1 MLGHWDLMLD
11 VLRKALVGDHKD
23 YDFESLGTEV
33 DEVKD
38 GLVLELIQA
47 PYLEDDEAL
56 AFAHLPQ
63 RKVIAEPSIELLGR
77 KTKVKV
83 CHDLPLHLLQL
94 LVEIVQYLFSLQ
106 IPDDQLDLLSF
117 CVPGS
122 KDIGLAAVDLI
133 PESG

>member
-1 MLGHWDLMLD
+1 MLD

-94 LVEIVQYLFSLQ
+94 LVEIVQHLLSLQ

-122 KDIGLAAVDLI
+122 EDIGLAAVDLI
-133 PESG
+133 PEGG